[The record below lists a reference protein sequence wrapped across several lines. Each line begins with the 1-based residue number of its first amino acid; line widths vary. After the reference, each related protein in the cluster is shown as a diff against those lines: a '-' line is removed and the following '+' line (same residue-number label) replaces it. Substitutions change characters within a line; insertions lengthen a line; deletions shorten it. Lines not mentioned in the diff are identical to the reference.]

1 MNFKSRRFCCIL
13 GIHPKP
19 RGRSSSAM
27 RSSRAAHSGRKG
39 GAAYSLVAE
48 PRLSAL
54 APAADEDST
63 HLHQRR
69 ENLVPA
75 DSDFIFRVLL
85 DEEITED
92 FFSLNVFPPL
102 RPSQDRFWILTGQ
115 DVKGEATL
123 LLPVSSCPDV
133 TARGARTRRAAAA
146 GEPQSRCVRT
156 RHLRLKSSRQFDSRV
171 PEASRPAQR

>member
-1 MNFKSRRFCCIL
+1 MLREVQELPIQ
-13 GIHPKP
+13 G
-19 RGRSSSAM
+19 GR
-27 RSSRAAHSGRKG
+27 G
-39 GAAYSLVAE
+39 GAAYSLVAG

-54 APAADEDST
+54 APAAEEDST

-75 DSDFIFRVLL
+75 DADFIFRVLL

-133 TARGARTRRAAAA
+133 TARGVRTRRAADA
-146 GEPQSRCVRT
+146 GEPQSRRRLRT
-156 RHLRLKSSRQFDSRV
+156 RHLRLESSRQFDSRV
-171 PEASRPAQR
+171 PEASRPASREVWGSRSLKWLR